1 MKDLKNLTSYLLL
14 ISLLVS
20 QLSTI
25 DLKSLLPLVI
35 VLVVYDK
42 N

>member
-1 MKDLKNLTSYLLL
+1 MKDLKNLTRYLLVL
-14 ISLLVS
+14 SLLVS

-25 DLKSLLPLVI
+25 DLKALLPLVI
-35 VLVVYDK
+35 VLVYDK